1 VAVGDP
7 VTPRWAGPGPYRVG
21 RVEVGR
27 WVGVRGRSVAAL
39 VQYPLRPD
47 DRGAAPVIVLCHG
60 LGGDHRGYAGL
71 GAHLA
76 AHGYAVVHPQ
86 FLDSLA
92 LAGSE
97 LGLRDVGERTW
108 LADERAR
115 AAMHALLFD
124 PQHWQSRVARVH
136 AVIDSLA
143 GQQHL
148 PGRLRPDHVI
158 VAGHSFGAYTAQ
170 LVLGTTLSGVGLD
183 AVDFAHP
190 DVAGAILLSPQ
201 GAGDRGLTRRSW
213 DAVDRPLLVVTATN
227 DVGARGEGLSWRRQP
242 FDAAPA
248 PVKHLAVVRGGDH
261 FLGGI
266 HRCDTDADSDPDAD
280 FGTDAGSGAAPDP
293 DRPVR
298 RAVAAVAL
306 AFADLIHGDL
316 AARDWLAGAPF
327 PALLEHAHQEPSG
340 G

>member
-1 VAVGDP
+1 MPVGTL
-7 VTPRWAGPGPYRVG
+7 VTSRWAEAGPYRVG
-21 RVEVGR
+21 HVEVER
-27 WVGVRGRSVAAL
+27 WVGVRGRSVAAA
-39 VQYPLRPD
+39 VQYPLRADGRP
-47 DRGAAPVIVLCHG
+47 APVVVLCHG

-76 AHGYAVVHPQ
+76 SHGYAVVHPQ

-92 LAGSE
+92 LAGPE
-97 LGLRDVGERTW
+97 LGLRGVDERSW

-124 PQHWQSRVARVH
+124 PRHWLSRVARVH
-136 AVIDSLA
+136 AVIDSLPEQ
-143 GQQHL
+143 GHL
-148 PGRLRPDHVI
+148 PGLLEPDGVI

-170 LVLGTTLSGVGLD
+170 LVLGATLSGVGLD
-183 AVDFAHP
+183 AADFSHP
-190 DVAGAILLSPQ
+190 GVAGAILLSPQ
-201 GAGDRGLTRRSW
+201 GAGDRGLTRSSW

-227 DVGARGEGLSWRRQP
+227 DFGARGEGLSWRRQP

-266 HRCDTDADSDPDAD
+266 HRREADADADA
-280 FGTDAGSGAAPDP
+280 AAAP

-298 RAVAAVAL
+298 RAVSAVAV
-306 AFADLIHGDL
+306 AFADRIHGDL
-316 AARDWLAGAPF
+316 AARDWLARAPF
-327 PALLEHAHQEPSG
+327 PALLEHEHLERSG
-340 G
+340 E